1 MKNLIKQYLDRG
13 ISRRHFLSG
22 LGTLGV
28 SSVAANSMASSL
40 APFIAEAQAANEVA
54 EAGQPSWL
62 RQMKGNGGALLVAQL
77 KAAGIKYIFCNP
89 ATGSAPVYDA
99 MVDETEIQLIQA
111 LEEGALAAMAD
122 GYAKATG
129 KPAFVLIA
137 PPGVPSFMTQMFNS
151 WKDRTP
157 VLLATDY
164 AALDTMSR
172 DANEDTDHMEVMTSA
187 TTKWHWVAQSAQ
199 SIPEVTRRALKF
211 ATTSPCGPVFL
222 ALPSDTLRQEVGAAI
237 MDQSKFTVSTRI
249 RPDAALVEQAARM
262 LLEAKNPVLYIGDEI
277 TWSGAQKEVL
287 QLAELLGTPVTQSA
301 QLTMWSKPFPT
312 RHPLYVGVN
321 MARSRFPGEADVM
334 LNLGDRTPVR
344 MNPNTKLIH
353 IELDPDNLAR
363 VTPTDVAMLA
373 DIKLAVTDLL
383 AALRGMATDA
393 RLKQI
398 SGERIAKAREF
409 TTKMREFRMAIGKDA
424 WDRNPISIERV
435 AMELENGLEKDTC
448 LVAETDSGREILETY
463 LTYGPED
470 KHWFSQAGIALGW
483 CLGGAF
489 GIKLALPDKPVVA
502 VVSDG
507 AFMFRGP
514 QPLWSYARYRAPI
527 TVVVLNNQAY
537 NNERNRMMGG
547 GRQFQTGRDMAC
559 YLGDPTI
566 DFAKLAS
573 GLGVEGEV
581 VRDPAMLRPA
591 LDRAKKATIAGRP
604 YLLDVHVER
613 DGIGA
618 VSDWHPEFTVEAL
631 RQRKV

>member
-1 MKNLIKQYLDRG
+1 MKHLIKQYLDRS

-22 LGTLGV
+22 LGTLGIT
-28 SSVAANSMASSL
+28 SVAANSMASTL
-40 APFIAEAQAANEVA
+40 APFMAQAANENA
-54 EAGQPSWL
+54 EGGQPSWL
-62 RQMKGNGGALLVAQL
+62 REMKGSGGALLVAQL
-77 KAAGIKYIFCNP
+77 KAAGIRHLFFNP
-89 ATGSAPVYDA
+89 ASAAAPVYDA
-99 MVDETEIQLIQA
+99 MVDETDIQLIQA

-129 KPAFVLIA
+129 KPSFALIA

-157 VLLATDY
+157 VVLATDY
-164 AALDTMSR
+164 AGR
-172 DANEDTDHMEVMTSA
+172 DNQGRDGSQDTDHMEVMTSA

-222 ALPSDTLRQEVGAAI
+222 AFPGDTLREEAGAAV
-237 MDQSKFTVSTRI
+237 MDQSKFSVSMKI
-249 RPDAALVEQAARM
+249 RPDPALVEQAARM
-262 LLEAKNPVLYIGDEI
+262 LLEARNPVLYIGDEI
-277 TWSGAQKEVL
+277 TWCGAQKEVV
-287 QLAELLGTPVTQSA
+287 QLAELLGIPVTQTA
-301 QLTMWSKPFPT
+301 QLNLWSKPFPS

-321 MARSRFPGEADVM
+321 MARSRFPGEADVT
-334 LNLGDRTPVR
+334 LNLGGRTPVR
-344 MNPNTKLIH
+344 MNPKAKLIQ

-363 VTPTDVAMLA
+363 VTPTDVGMIA
-373 DIKLAVTDLL
+373 DMKLAVADLL
-383 AALRGMATDA
+383 AALHSMATDA

-398 SGERIAKAREF
+398 SEERIAKAREF
-409 TTKMREFRMAIGKDA
+409 TTKMREFRLAIGKDT

-435 AMELENGLEKDTC
+435 AMELENVLEKDTC
-448 LVAETDSGREILETY
+448 LVAESDSGRESLETF

-470 KHWFSQAGIALGW
+470 KRWFSQAGVALGW

-489 GIKLALPDKPVVA
+489 GVKLALPDQPVVA

-527 TVVVLNNQAY
+527 TVVVINNQCY
-537 NNERNRMMGG
+537 NNERNRMLGDG
-547 GRQFQTGRDMAC
+547 GRQFQTGRDMTC
-559 YLGDPTI
+559 YLGDPAI

-591 LDRAKKATIAGRP
+591 LERAKKATVSGRP
-604 YLLDVHVER
+604 YLLDVHVGR

-618 VSDWHPEFTVEAL
+618 ASDWHPEFTIEAL